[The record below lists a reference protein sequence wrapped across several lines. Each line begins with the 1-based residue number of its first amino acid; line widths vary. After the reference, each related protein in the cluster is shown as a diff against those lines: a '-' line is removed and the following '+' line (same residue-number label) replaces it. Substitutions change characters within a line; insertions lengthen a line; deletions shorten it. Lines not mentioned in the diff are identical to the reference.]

1 MRRVRARVLAVTAL
15 LALTATASAC
25 GEAADGADGDGT
37 TTAAS
42 PETVVSD
49 TTVRARPGTGGP
61 LRSGEERAF
70 LADLAGLGL
79 PTEMTAETTLEVGL
93 GICRGIDDGADTETI
108 LDRIRPLT
116 SAIASQNDEWDTA
129 GVGRALIDASRAHL
143 CD

>member
-1 MRRVRARVLAVTAL
+1 MLAAAAL
-15 LALTATASAC
+15 LAATAAAAAC
-25 GEAADGADGDGT
+25 GDGADGSDGDGI
-37 TTAAS
+37 TTAAA
-42 PETVVSD
+42 PETVASD
-49 TTVRARPGTGGP
+49 TSGGARPGTGGP
-61 LRSGEERAF
+61 LRTEEERAF

-93 GICRGIDDGADTETI
+93 GICRGIDDGADTEMI

-129 GVGRALIDASRAHL
+129 GVGRALIDASRTRL

>member
-1 MRRVRARVLAVTAL
+1 MRRVRARVLATTAL
-15 LALTATASAC
+15 LAVTAVAAAC
-25 GEAADGADGDGT
+25 GDAADGSDANGS

-42 PETVVSD
+42 PETVAAD
-49 TTVRARPGTGGP
+49 TSVGARPGTGGP
-61 LRSGEERAF
+61 LRTEEERTF

-93 GICRGIDDGADTETI
+93 GICRGIDDGADTETV

-129 GVGRALIDASRAHL
+129 RVGRALIDASRAHL

>member
-61 LRSGEERAF
+61 L
-70 LADLAGLGL
+70 
-79 PTEMTAETTLEVGL
+79 
-93 GICRGIDDGADTETI
+93 
-108 LDRIRPLT
+108 
-116 SAIASQNDEWDTA
+116 
-129 GVGRALIDASRAHL
+129 
-143 CD
+143 